1 MLNCPNC
8 GAPIQSDICP
18 YCGSVFL
25 DWACFDMN
33 RPTFVKVRD
42 HLGHIKL
49 LKIMPIS
56 TAITLGDNSCELYAD
71 DRIYTRVWRSE
82 LRIKA
87 EFVAVPFRNKLT
99 EKDVL
104 CITIDPDV
112 ANDDTIKDVLHN
124 FGDR

>member
-8 GAPIQSDICP
+8 RTPIQSDICP

-49 LKIMPIS
+49 LKIIPIS
-56 TAITLGDNSCELYAD
+56 ADLTAKNNSYNLYANN
-71 DRIYTRVWRSE
+71 RRYEQVRQE
-82 LRIKA
+82 LKIEA
-87 EFVAVPFRNKLT
+87 EFVAVPFRHKLIG
-99 EKDVL
+99 KDVL
-104 CITIDPDV
+104 CIDIDPDV
-112 ANDDTIKDVLHN
+112 ANNDTIKDVLHN
-124 FGDR
+124 FRDR